1 MGNRKRL
8 LIVIFTII
16 LTLAVGMFTGCMADD
31 GDSSN
36 APSSINRPD
45 ESVSSSVSKTSENT
59 EDAENT
65 ETGDTEDTEDTE
77 NTEDTGS
84 TADTSNTEDTGDV
97 HEHVYGEWRQTAAPT
112 CTTAGEERRECKNC
126 DGYETRAVAALG
138 HDEEEHAA
146 KAATCVEVGWNAY
159 VTCSRCDY
167 TTYVEIPAKGHTEV
181 TDEAVAETCDTDG
194 KTQGKHCSV
203 CGTVIVVQT
212 TIPAKGHKYENGK
225 CKNCGETESDL
236 ASLNVY
242 NGRYGYN
249 YFGNT
254 ENGDKKQALYNGI
267 DKAVK
272 AFHADEKRNGSTDF
286 AVETINYSDLG
297 FDTDTAISVWKT
309 YRDDNPLY
317 YWLSTS
323 LRYTATDITLLVDS
337 DYSDGAV
344 RAKANQKVYDSV
356 KSYAA
361 RLGDD
366 DGIYRKTLAYHDY
379 IIEAVDY
386 AYDSDN
392 NPQSAGWAHSVIGVF
407 DEKGSVCEGYAKT
420 FQLLLNYSGV
430 ENVFVTGTSS
440 GKAHAW
446 NLVKLDD
453 GEWYWYDLTYDD
465 SPRYRWGVSYNYFCV
480 TDENFIKNHTLHTT
494 SGVGDEYLYDLPVRS
509 DSEFSSDGQIILND
523 EFTVDNATFAV
534 VGYNALEIRSIGGAE
549 NVEIPET
556 VDYGG
561 SIYIVIS
568 VGNKTAQDGY
578 IFEVPTKG
586 VKTVYIPKTVKFI
599 WDCAFRTSTLE
610 EINVDENNAKFTS
623 VDGVLYT
630 KSLYTLIAYPVSN
643 ERTEYVIP
651 DETKEIAERAFTD
664 KCKKLEKLTFGA
676 NVEIIGIA
684 NLGRGYDDSD
694 EEATG
699 GNIIAGEMQYIIDN
713 LTGKKK
719 IVIDGRNKYYSY
731 DDFAVYN
738 YTKTYII
745 GVVNQNITEY
755 EVPANLTGIS
765 STSTAFNV
773 FSDCNYLKRFTV
785 EEGNQYFTAVDGV
798 LYNKNMTEIVA
809 VPLAIEGEVT
819 IPATITEIGKAY
831 QSNLVV
837 GINFS
842 NCAQL
847 TAIHL
852 PEGLITIGNMAFYG
866 CRGLASVTIPDSVTE
881 IGRSA
886 FSDCGLVCVT
896 IGESVASIED
906 DAFKGCYKLAEVI
919 NRSNL
924 TVEKGSENNGYV
936 GYYAVIVNN
945 EKSDT
950 SMVVNINGYLFTTI
964 DGVNY
969 LLGYAGNEKDLVL
982 PENYNGEQYEI
993 HKNAF
998 YGSDIMGVVI
1008 SDGVIGIG
1016 ERAFFSCNK
1025 LMSVTVGKNVTNIGD
1040 NAFDY
1045 CDRLVEVINK
1055 SDLDIKKGDWSNK
1068 GCIGRYALV
1077 VHDGESKIVSK
1088 EGYYF
1093 ITVDNINYLIT
1104 YIGNKSDLT
1113 LPDYYNSEKYKIN
1126 KYAFY
1131 SSKFTSVTISD
1142 GVTSIGDSAFLGCY
1156 RLTSVIIPD
1165 SVASIGRDAFEQC
1178 SGLTSVVIGN
1188 GVKEIEG
1195 YTFNWCTNLTDI
1207 TISGSITSISYY
1219 AFFHCSKLTNIKFK
1233 GTKEQWN
1240 AISKES
1246 DWDEYTGNY
1255 TIHCTDGD
1263 IEK

>member
-1 MGNRKRL
+1 MGKRKSL

-16 LTLAVGMFTGCMADD
+16 LTLAVGMLTGCMADD
-31 GDSSN
+31 DSSYT
-36 APSSINRPD
+36 PSSVGRPD
-45 ESVSSSVSKTSENT
+45 ESLSSSVSKTSENT

-112 CTTAGEERRECKNC
+112 CTTAGEERRDCKNC
-126 DGYETRAVAALG
+126 DGYETRTIAALG

-249 YFGNT
+249 YFGNA
-254 ENGDKKQALYNGI
+254 ENGDKKQALYNRI

-272 AFHADEKRNGSTDF
+272 AFHTDEKRNGSTDY
-286 AVETINYSDLG
+286 AVETLNYSDLG
-297 FDTDTAISVWKT
+297 LDADTAISIWKT

-366 DGIYRKTLAYHDY
+366 GIYRKTLAYHDY
-379 IIEAVDY
+379 IIESVDY

-440 GKAHAW
+440 GEAHAW

-465 SPRYRWGVSYNYFCV
+465 TPHYKWGVSYNYFCV
-480 TDENFIKNHTLHTT
+480 TDENFTKNHTLHTT
-494 SGVGDEYLYDLPVRS
+494 SGVGSEYLYDLPVRS
-509 DSEFSSDGQIILND
+509 ASEFSSDGQIILND

-549 NVEIPET
+549 NVAIPET

-561 SIYIVIS
+561 SIYTVIS
-568 VGNKTAQDGY
+568 VGRPTDLSGDR
-578 IFEVPTKG
+578 VPVEG
-586 VKTVYIPKTVKFI
+586 VKSVYIPKSVKFI
-599 WDCAFRTSTLE
+599 WDMAFITTTLE
-610 EINVDENNAKFTS
+610 EINVDENNVKFTS
-623 VDGVLYT
+623 SDGVLYT
-630 KSLYTLIAYPVSN
+630 KSLYTLIAYPTSN

-651 DETKEIAERAFTD
+651 DSTKMIANHAFWYY
-664 KCKKLEKLTFGA
+664 CRKLEKLTFGA
-676 NVEIIGIA
+676 NVGIVGIA
-684 NLGRGYDDSD
+684 NAGRGYDDSD

-699 GNIIAGEMQYIIDN
+699 GNIIAGELQYIIDN

-738 YTKTYII
+738 YTRTYIV

-765 STSTAFNV
+765 STSTASNA
-773 FSDCNYLKRFTV
+773 FSGCKYLKRFTV

-809 VPLAIEGEVT
+809 VPHAIEGEIT
-819 IPATITEIGKAY
+819 IPDTITEICKN
-831 QSNLVV
+831 SSS
-837 GINFS
+837 GIQGIGFNG
-842 NCAQL
+842 CKYL
-847 TAIHL
+847 TKVNL
-852 PEGLITIGNMAFYG
+852 PEGLTTIGNYAFSG
-866 CRGLASVTIPDSVTE
+866 CSGLTSITIPKSVTN
-881 IGRSA
+881 IGDSA
-886 FSDCGLVCVT
+886 FSDC
-896 IGESVASIED
+896 
-906 DAFKGCYKLAEVI
+906 YKLREVI
-919 NRSNL
+919 NRSSLVIERGSKLNGGVGANAL
-924 TVEKGSENNGYV
+924 TVHNGESKIVNKNGYQFIPYNGANYLIGYV
-936 GYYAVIVNN
+936 G
-945 EKSDT
+945 EE
-950 SMVVNINGYLFTTI
+950 I
-964 DGVNY
+964 D
-969 LLGYAGNEKDLVL
+969 LIL
-982 PENYNGEQYEI
+982 PENYNGELYDI
-993 HKNAF
+993 YDYAF
-998 YGSDIMGVVI
+998 QD
-1008 SDGVIGIG
+1008 
-1016 ERAFFSCNK
+1016 CNK
-1025 LMSVTVGKNVTNIGD
+1025 VKSIAIPFGIANIGKH
-1040 NAFDY
+1040 AF
-1045 CDRLVEVINK
+1045 V
-1055 SDLDIKKGDWSNK
+1055 
-1068 GCIGRYALV
+1068 
-1077 VHDGESKIVSK
+1077 
-1088 EGYYF
+1088 
-1093 ITVDNINYLIT
+1093 
-1104 YIGNKSDLT
+1104 
-1113 LPDYYNSEKYKIN
+1113 
-1126 KYAFY
+1126 
-1131 SSKFTSVTISD
+1131 
-1142 GVTSIGDSAFLGCY
+1142 
-1156 RLTSVIIPD
+1156 
-1165 SVASIGRDAFEQC
+1165 
-1178 SGLTSVVIGN
+1178 
-1188 GVKEIEG
+1188 
-1195 YTFNWCTNLTDI
+1195 
-1207 TISGSITSISYY
+1207 
-1219 AFFHCSKLTNIKFK
+1219 
-1233 GTKEQWN
+1233 
-1240 AISKES
+1240 
-1246 DWDEYTGNY
+1246 
-1255 TIHCTDGD
+1255 
-1263 IEK
+1263 